1 MLLKSLPVTLK
12 IESGVQG
19 KIKMIGNDLSIHKES
34 VGDGMFFIYADKG
47 QLHQRKNN
55 IEIGVY
61 SNGKKVSNIK
71 TTFFAPNE

>member
-1 MLLKSLPVTLK
+1 MILKV
-12 IESGVQG
+12 
-19 KIKMIGNDLSIHKES
+19 HRES
-34 VGDGMFFIYADKG
+34 VGDDMFFIYADKG